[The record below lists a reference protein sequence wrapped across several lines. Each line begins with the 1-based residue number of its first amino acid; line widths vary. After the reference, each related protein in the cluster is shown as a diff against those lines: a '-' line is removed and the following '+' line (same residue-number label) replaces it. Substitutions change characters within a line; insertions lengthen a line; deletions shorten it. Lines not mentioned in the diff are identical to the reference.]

1 MSKNIKSSNKSF
13 GIVFFIVFLI
23 IGLYPLINQDGIRIW
38 AIIVSLIFL
47 VLGLINSNSLTP
59 LNKLWIKFGILLGN
73 IISPLVL
80 GIIFFLVVLPT
91 GLLMRILKKNFLG
104 LKFDKNLKSYW
115 INKEKKFKFNEKSV
129 LNYELYKRILEFFK
143 REKKILVIT
152 NNNSFS
158 IIWWINCFNPRNCGR
173 AIYLYNILS
182 DYNFRYISF
191 LS

>member
-47 VLGLINSNSLTP
+47 ILGLINSNLLTP

-80 GIIFFLVVLPT
+80 GIIFFMVVLPT
-91 GLLMRILKKNFLG
+91 GLLMRLLKKNFLG

-115 INKEKKFKFNEKSV
+115 INKEKN
-129 LNYELYKRILEFFK
+129 
-143 REKKILVIT
+143 
-152 NNNSFS
+152 
-158 IIWWINCFNPRNCGR
+158 
-173 AIYLYNILS
+173 LS
-182 DYNFRYISF
+182 SMKNQF
-191 LS
+191 

>member
-1 MSKNIKSSNKSF
+1 MSKNINSSNKNF

-47 VLGLINSNSLTP
+47 ILGLINSNLLTP

-80 GIIFFLVVLPT
+80 GIIFFMVVLPT
-91 GLLMRILKKNFLG
+91 GLLMRLLKKNFLG

-115 INKEKKFKFNEKSV
+115 INKEKN
-129 LNYELYKRILEFFK
+129 
-143 REKKILVIT
+143 
-152 NNNSFS
+152 
-158 IIWWINCFNPRNCGR
+158 
-173 AIYLYNILS
+173 LS
-182 DYNFRYISF
+182 SMKNQF
-191 LS
+191 

>member
-47 VLGLINSNSLTP
+47 ILGLINSNSLTP
-59 LNKLWIKFGILLGN
+59 LNKIWIKFGILLGN

-80 GIIFFLVVLPT
+80 GLIFFLVVLPT

-115 INKEKKFKFNEKSV
+115 INKEKN
-129 LNYELYKRILEFFK
+129 
-143 REKKILVIT
+143 
-152 NNNSFS
+152 
-158 IIWWINCFNPRNCGR
+158 
-173 AIYLYNILS
+173 LS
-182 DYNFRYISF
+182 SMKNQF
-191 LS
+191 

>member
-1 MSKNIKSSNKSF
+1 MSKNINSSNKNF

-47 VLGLINSNSLTP
+47 ILGLINSNLLTP

-115 INKEKKFKFNEKSV
+115 INKEKQ
-129 LNYELYKRILEFFK
+129 
-143 REKKILVIT
+143 
-152 NNNSFS
+152 
-158 IIWWINCFNPRNCGR
+158 
-173 AIYLYNILS
+173 LS
-182 DYNFRYISF
+182 SMKNQF
-191 LS
+191 

>member
-47 VLGLINSNSLTP
+47 ILGLINSNLLTP

-73 IISPLVL
+73 IVSPLVL

-115 INKEKKFKFNEKSV
+115 INKEKN
-129 LNYELYKRILEFFK
+129 
-143 REKKILVIT
+143 
-152 NNNSFS
+152 
-158 IIWWINCFNPRNCGR
+158 
-173 AIYLYNILS
+173 LS
-182 DYNFRYISF
+182 SMKNQF
-191 LS
+191 

>member
-23 IGLYPLINQDGIRIW
+23 IGLYPLINRDEIRIW

-47 VLGLINSNSLTP
+47 ILGLINSNLLTP

-115 INKEKKFKFNEKSV
+115 INKEKN
-129 LNYELYKRILEFFK
+129 
-143 REKKILVIT
+143 
-152 NNNSFS
+152 
-158 IIWWINCFNPRNCGR
+158 
-173 AIYLYNILS
+173 LS
-182 DYNFRYISF
+182 SMKNQF
-191 LS
+191 

>member
-47 VLGLINSNSLTP
+47 VLGLINSNLLTP

-115 INKEKKFKFNEKSV
+115 INKEKH
-129 LNYELYKRILEFFK
+129 
-143 REKKILVIT
+143 
-152 NNNSFS
+152 
-158 IIWWINCFNPRNCGR
+158 
-173 AIYLYNILS
+173 LS
-182 DYNFRYISF
+182 SMKNQF
-191 LS
+191 

>member
-1 MSKNIKSSNKSF
+1 MKMSKNIKSSNKSF

-115 INKEKKFKFNEKSV
+115 INKEKN
-129 LNYELYKRILEFFK
+129 
-143 REKKILVIT
+143 
-152 NNNSFS
+152 
-158 IIWWINCFNPRNCGR
+158 
-173 AIYLYNILS
+173 LS
-182 DYNFRYISF
+182 SMKNQF
-191 LS
+191 

>member
-80 GIIFFLVVLPT
+80 GIIFFMVVLPT

-115 INKEKKFKFNEKSV
+115 INKEKN
-129 LNYELYKRILEFFK
+129 
-143 REKKILVIT
+143 
-152 NNNSFS
+152 
-158 IIWWINCFNPRNCGR
+158 
-173 AIYLYNILS
+173 LS
-182 DYNFRYISF
+182 SMKNQF
-191 LS
+191 

>member
-47 VLGLINSNSLTP
+47 ILGLINSNLLTP

-80 GIIFFLVVLPT
+80 GLIFFLVVLPT

-115 INKEKKFKFNEKSV
+115 INKEKN
-129 LNYELYKRILEFFK
+129 
-143 REKKILVIT
+143 
-152 NNNSFS
+152 
-158 IIWWINCFNPRNCGR
+158 
-173 AIYLYNILS
+173 LS
-182 DYNFRYISF
+182 SMKNQF
-191 LS
+191 

>member
-47 VLGLINSNSLTP
+47 ILGLINSNSLTP

-80 GIIFFLVVLPT
+80 GLIFFLVVLPT

-115 INKEKKFKFNEKSV
+115 INKEKN
-129 LNYELYKRILEFFK
+129 
-143 REKKILVIT
+143 
-152 NNNSFS
+152 
-158 IIWWINCFNPRNCGR
+158 
-173 AIYLYNILS
+173 LS
-182 DYNFRYISF
+182 SMKNQF
-191 LS
+191 

>member
-1 MSKNIKSSNKSF
+1 MSKNINSSNKNF

-47 VLGLINSNSLTP
+47 ILGLINSNLLTP

-115 INKEKKFKFNEKSV
+115 INKEKN
-129 LNYELYKRILEFFK
+129 
-143 REKKILVIT
+143 
-152 NNNSFS
+152 
-158 IIWWINCFNPRNCGR
+158 
-173 AIYLYNILS
+173 LS
-182 DYNFRYISF
+182 SMKNQF
-191 LS
+191 

>member
-80 GIIFFLVVLPT
+80 GLIFFLVVLPT

-115 INKEKKFKFNEKSV
+115 INKEKN
-129 LNYELYKRILEFFK
+129 
-143 REKKILVIT
+143 
-152 NNNSFS
+152 
-158 IIWWINCFNPRNCGR
+158 
-173 AIYLYNILS
+173 LS
-182 DYNFRYISF
+182 SMKNQF
-191 LS
+191 

>member
-47 VLGLINSNSLTP
+47 ILGLINSNSLTP

-115 INKEKKFKFNEKSV
+115 INKEKN
-129 LNYELYKRILEFFK
+129 
-143 REKKILVIT
+143 
-152 NNNSFS
+152 
-158 IIWWINCFNPRNCGR
+158 
-173 AIYLYNILS
+173 LS
-182 DYNFRYISF
+182 SMKNQF
-191 LS
+191 

>member
-38 AIIVSLIFL
+38 AIIFSLIFL
-47 VLGLINSNSLTP
+47 ILGLINSNLLTP

-115 INKEKKFKFNEKSV
+115 INKEKN
-129 LNYELYKRILEFFK
+129 
-143 REKKILVIT
+143 
-152 NNNSFS
+152 
-158 IIWWINCFNPRNCGR
+158 
-173 AIYLYNILS
+173 LS
-182 DYNFRYISF
+182 SMKNQF
-191 LS
+191 

>member
-47 VLGLINSNSLTP
+47 ILGLINSNLLTP
-59 LNKLWIKFGILLGN
+59 LNKLWIKFGILQGN

-115 INKEKKFKFNEKSV
+115 INKEKN
-129 LNYELYKRILEFFK
+129 
-143 REKKILVIT
+143 
-152 NNNSFS
+152 
-158 IIWWINCFNPRNCGR
+158 
-173 AIYLYNILS
+173 LS
-182 DYNFRYISF
+182 SMKNQF
-191 LS
+191 

>member
-47 VLGLINSNSLTP
+47 ILGLLNSNLLTP

-80 GIIFFLVVLPT
+80 GLIFFLVVLPT

-115 INKEKKFKFNEKSV
+115 INKEKN
-129 LNYELYKRILEFFK
+129 
-143 REKKILVIT
+143 
-152 NNNSFS
+152 
-158 IIWWINCFNPRNCGR
+158 
-173 AIYLYNILS
+173 LS
-182 DYNFRYISF
+182 SMKNQF
-191 LS
+191 

>member
-115 INKEKKFKFNEKSV
+115 INKEKN
-129 LNYELYKRILEFFK
+129 
-143 REKKILVIT
+143 
-152 NNNSFS
+152 
-158 IIWWINCFNPRNCGR
+158 
-173 AIYLYNILS
+173 LS
-182 DYNFRYISF
+182 SMKNQF
-191 LS
+191 

>member
-47 VLGLINSNSLTP
+47 ILGLINSNSLTP
-59 LNKLWIKFGILLGN
+59 LNKIWIKFGILLGN

-115 INKEKKFKFNEKSV
+115 INKEKN
-129 LNYELYKRILEFFK
+129 
-143 REKKILVIT
+143 
-152 NNNSFS
+152 
-158 IIWWINCFNPRNCGR
+158 
-173 AIYLYNILS
+173 LS
-182 DYNFRYISF
+182 SMKNQF
-191 LS
+191 